1 MSGLHVF
8 RCGLLSESAD
18 MFVRGSREA
27 YLPTKCSKAGP
38 STRIPSP
45 HVHPRWTINCS
56 FPSASWSCPVVGLI
70 ERVSDRGSFQR
81 LARHGRRV
89 RSGVV
94 RITFLP
100 EPQGQRRV
108 AYALSRRVGNAVV
121 RNRIRRRLRSVF
133 VQLDATD
140 YEAFR
145 HGTYLVTAHR
155 EAATMPYGEL
165 AEAVTSA
172 LESLSRGRAT

>member
-1 MSGLHVF
+1 MSGLQVF
-8 RCGLLSESAD
+8 RCGLLSESSD
-18 MFVRGSREA
+18 TFVRGSREA

-38 STRIPSP
+38 STRIPPP
-45 HVHPRWTINCS
+45 HVYPSWAINRS
-56 FPSASWSCPVVGLI
+56 FSSASWACPVVGLI

-133 VQLDATD
+133 THLDATD
-140 YEAFR
+140 FDAFR

-165 AEAVTSA
+165 AAAVTTA
-172 LESLSRGRAT
+172 LETLAKRRAT